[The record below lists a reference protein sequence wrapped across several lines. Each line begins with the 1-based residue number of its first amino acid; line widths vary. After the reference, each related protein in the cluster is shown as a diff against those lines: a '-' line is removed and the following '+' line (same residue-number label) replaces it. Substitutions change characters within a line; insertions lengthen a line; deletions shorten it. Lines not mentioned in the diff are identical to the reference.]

1 MIYDEIDTIE
11 EDDRNRELNTDD
23 EDFDEERLPA
33 IETEII
39 RDEDQE
45 QCVIWVVF
53 WNPFLW
59 NQKLNLSFFQ
69 DIFEAIEFESG
80 QFLL

>member
-1 MIYDEIDTIE
+1 MIKFSPKKVTTDETELDLLYEDDMIYDEIDNIE
-11 EDDRNRELNTDD
+11 ENDKNRELNSDD

-53 WNPFLW
+53 
-59 NQKLNLSFFQ
+59 
-69 DIFEAIEFESG
+69 
-80 QFLL
+80 